1 MTISNQVL
9 IITETVILPFTIKIT
24 HAIQVFNI
32 TKSIIDL
39 LRLTTVSSIIVT
51 HLDDILRIT
60 IAISNSMVIWTTVFA
75 IIAAYFIEVEKVT
88 FAIVN
93 QKVGLAGWRRFPEV
107 QEIDVL
113 IVTDAQEEFLIL
125 QTLAKIVHFFSL
137 GFTLT
142 LSIDS
147 LSQSQWCNRYHPKMT
162 SS

>member
-60 IAISNSMVIWTTVFA
+60 IAISNSMVIWTTVLA
-75 IIAAYFIEVEKVT
+75 IIVTDLIEVEKVT

-93 QKVGLAGWRRFPEV
+93 QKVGLAVWRRFPEI
-107 QEIDVL
+107 QEIDVR
-113 IVTDAQEEFLIL
+113 IVTDAQEEFLII
-125 QTLAKIVHFFSL
+125 QTLAKIVHFL
-137 GFTLT
+137 
-142 LSIDS
+142 
-147 LSQSQWCNRYHPKMT
+147 
-162 SS
+162 